1 MPNTV
6 SELEKARRQAAKA
19 RAQLELQK
27 TLVRDMRRRG
37 LDAGRAQRV
46 LTELTLAAELLQDR
60 VLQLE
65 NLAIEGAV

>member
-1 MPNTV
+1 MPNTL
-6 SELEKARRQAAKA
+6 SELQKARRQAAQA

-27 TLVRDMRRRG
+27 KLVRDMRRRG
-37 LDAGRAQRV
+37 LDAVRARRV

-65 NLAIEGAV
+65 NLAVESAV